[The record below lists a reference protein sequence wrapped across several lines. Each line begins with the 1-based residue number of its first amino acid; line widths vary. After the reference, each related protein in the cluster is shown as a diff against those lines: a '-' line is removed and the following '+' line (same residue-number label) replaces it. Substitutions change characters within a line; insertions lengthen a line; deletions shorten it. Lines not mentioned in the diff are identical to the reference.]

1 MLEWFKT
8 NNQMSTFCLLHKYAQ
23 KDFLKML
30 TSTATTFYTKNF
42 LDKRISLC
50 RQHFQIKLMYID
62 MRILLYGLENHIK
75 RGYDMK
81 YSIQGR

>member
-1 MLEWFKT
+1 
-8 NNQMSTFCLLHKYAQ
+8 
-23 KDFLKML
+23 ML

-62 MRILLYGLENHIK
+62 IENTTTRSSKSHFHYYTNEFK